1 MSKTDQPSNSEA
13 IGQIKKPSNSEAVGQ
28 IKNSSFPLSGIRVLD
43 LATFVAAPFAATTLS
58 EFGAEVIKV
67 ERPDGGDPWR
77 RYGTPKDDGDT
88 LAWKSEARNKS
99 SLTLNLRTPEG
110 VEILKKLVAQSD
122 VVCENFRPGTL
133 EKWGLGWDVLSSVNP
148 KLILLRVSGYGQDG
162 PYRDRPGFARIAHA
176 FAGLVHLA
184 GMPGGPPV
192 TPGSTSLA
200 DYITGLYGTIG
211 VMMAL
216 RHRDQTGQGQV
227 IDLSLY
233 ESIFRVLDE
242 LAPAYAEEGIVRGPE
257 GTKTLN
263 AVPHGHYEAKDG
275 KWLAIACSSDVMFA
289 RLADMMGKPDLAAPD
304 KYGIV
309 GKRLENFDAVDT
321 LVGDYIKGFSRDE
334 FIARCVEFE
343 VPAAP
348 VNTIADIFADPHF
361 QARGTL
367 VQVPDVSGNPVTMPG
382 VVPRLSESPGS
393 VTSAGP
399 LLGDATERV
408 LGELCGLD
416 ADAITRLRD
425 KGVV

>member
-1 MSKTDQPSNSEA
+1 MSKVKGGA
-13 IGQIKKPSNSEAVGQ
+13 L
-28 IKNSSFPLSGIRVLD
+28 PLSGIRVLD
-43 LATFVAAPFAATTLS
+43 LATFVAAPFAASTLG

-77 RYGTPKDDGDT
+77 RYGTPKDGGDT
-88 LAWKSEARNKS
+88 LAWKTEARNKS
-99 SLTLNLRTPEG
+99 SVTLNLRAPEG

-133 EKWGLGWDVLSSVNP
+133 EKWGLGWDVLVQVNP
-148 KLILLRVSGYGQDG
+148 RLILLRVSGYGQDG

-176 FAGLVHLA
+176 YAGLVHLA

-211 VMMAL
+211 VLMAL
-216 RHRDQTGQGQV
+216 RHRDQSGQGQV

-263 AVPHGHYEAKDG
+263 AVPHGHYETKDG
-275 KWLAIACSSDVMFA
+275 KWLAIACTSDVMFA
-289 RLADMMGKPDLAAPD
+289 RLAAMMGREELAAAD
-304 KYGIV
+304 MYGEV
-309 GKRLENFDAVDT
+309 GKRLKNFDAVDA
-321 LVGDYIKGFSRDE
+321 LVGDYIKGFSRDD

-348 VNTIADIFADPHF
+348 INTIADIFADPHF
-361 QARGTL
+361 QARGAL
-367 VQVPDVSGNPVTMPG
+367 VEVPDVSGNPVTMPN
-382 VVPRLSESPGS
+382 VVPRLSESPGR

-416 ADAITRLRD
+416 AGEIARLRE

>member
-13 IGQIKKPSNSEAVGQ
+13 IGQIKNT
-28 IKNSSFPLSGIRVLD
+28 SFPLSGIRVLD

>member
-1 MSKTDQPSNSEA
+1 MSKPEDSA
-13 IGQIKKPSNSEAVGQ
+13 L
-28 IKNSSFPLSGIRVLD
+28 PLSGIRVLD
-43 LATFVAAPFAATTLS
+43 LATFVAAPFAASTLG

-88 LAWKSEARNKS
+88 LAWKSEGRNKS

-110 VEILKKLVAQSD
+110 VEILKKLVSKSD
-122 VVCENFRPGTL
+122 VICENFRPGTL
-133 EKWGLGWDVLSSVNP
+133 EKWGLGWDVLSKINP
-148 KLILLRVSGYGQDG
+148 RLILLRVSGYGQDG

-176 FAGLVHLA
+176 YAGLVHLA

-200 DYITGLYGTIG
+200 DYITGLYGAVG
-211 VMMAL
+211 VLMAL
-216 RHRDQTGQGQV
+216 RHCDATGRGQV

-242 LAPAYAEEGIVRGPE
+242 LAPAYAQEGFVRGPE

-275 KWLAIACSSDVMFA
+275 KWLAIACTSDAMFA
-289 RLADMMGKPDLAAPD
+289 RLCDMMGKPELAEPD
-304 KYGIV
+304 AFGVV
-309 GKRLENFDAVDT
+309 GRRLEHFDEVDA
-321 LVGDYIKGFSRDE
+321 LVTGYIKSFTRDD

-367 VQVPDVSGNPVTMPG
+367 VEVPDVSGNPVTMPN
-382 VVPRLSESPGS
+382 VVPRLSETPGK
-393 VTSAGP
+393 VTSTGP

-408 LGELCGLD
+408 LQELCGLD
-416 ADAITRLRD
+416 AGEIARLRE

>member
-1 MSKTDQPSNSEA
+1 MSKTNQP
-13 IGQIKKPSNSEAVGQ
+13 QM
-28 IKNSSFPLSGIRVLD
+28 PLSGIRVLD
-43 LATFVAAPFAATTLS
+43 LATFVAAPFAASTLG

-77 RYGTPKDDGDT
+77 RYGTPKDGGDT
-88 LAWKSEARNKS
+88 LAWKTEARNKS
-99 SLTLNLRTPEG
+99 SVTLNLRAPEG

-122 VVCENFRPGTL
+122 VLCENFRPGTL
-133 EKWGLGWDVLSSVNP
+133 EKWGLGWDVLSKVNP

-176 FAGLVHLA
+176 YAGLVHLA

-211 VMMAL
+211 VLMAL
-216 RHRDQTGQGQV
+216 RHRDQSGQGQV

-263 AVPHGHYEAKDG
+263 AVPHGHYETKDK
-275 KWLAIACSSDVMFA
+275 KWLAIACTSDVMFA
-289 RLADMMGKPDLAAPD
+289 RLCAMMGREELAEPDAF
-304 KYGIV
+304 GEV
-309 GKRLENFDAVDT
+309 GRRLEHFDEVDT
-321 LVGDYIKGFSRDE
+321 LVGDYIKGFSRDD

-361 QARGTL
+361 KARGTL
-367 VQVPDVSGNPVTMPG
+367 VEVPDVSGNPITMPG
-382 VVPRLSESPGS
+382 VVPRLSESPGK

-399 LLGDATERV
+399 LLGNATERV
-408 LGELCGLD
+408 LGEMCGLD
-416 ADAITRLRD
+416 AGEIARLRE

>member
-1 MSKTDQPSNSEA
+1 
-13 IGQIKKPSNSEAVGQ
+13 
-28 IKNSSFPLSGIRVLD
+28 
-43 LATFVAAPFAATTLS
+43 
-58 EFGAEVIKV
+58 
-67 ERPDGGDPWR
+67 
-77 RYGTPKDDGDT
+77 
-88 LAWKSEARNKS
+88 
-99 SLTLNLRTPEG
+99 
-110 VEILKKLVAQSD
+110 
-122 VVCENFRPGTL
+122 
-133 EKWGLGWDVLSSVNP
+133 
-148 KLILLRVSGYGQDG
+148 
-162 PYRDRPGFARIAHA
+162 
-176 FAGLVHLA
+176 VHLA